1 MKKALIIFAVLVFSM
16 SLMAQQ
22 RAGTV
27 YGKIVDAEKNPLPG
41 VTVTLN
47 GPQMAPLTT
56 VTNETGM
63 YRFPQIPPGN
73 EYVIKAELQGFKS
86 IVQPAIVVTIGA
98 STEINLT
105 LEVGKLEEQVTVT
118 AASPVVDPKKTTT
131 AMSVNKEEMQ
141 SLPTA
146 RDPWVVMQLAP
157 AVMLDR
163 ENVGGNESGQQSGF
177 VAKGDMSN
185 NGYFGSDN
193 IWAVDGI
200 DITDPAA
207 LARKRAVVAAALAR
221 AQAVASPNG
230 SKTDDDRCEP
240 PTSNSSSRHCT
251 GPTRTRPANCS
262 TQARSSFWPRCCS
275 RRRPPTPASI
285 GRRGSCSR
293 GHRRRG
299 RCWRWAK
306 RRCASKSVRSAC
318 TAPRPST

>member
-27 YGKIVDAEKNPLPG
+27 YGKVVDAEKNPLPG

-63 YRFPQIPPGN
+63 YRFPSTPPGT

-105 LEVGKLEEQVTVT
+105 LEVGKLEEQITVT

-157 AVMLDR
+157 AIMLDR
-163 ENVGGNESGQQSGF
+163 ENVGGNESGQQASF
-177 VAKGDMSN
+177 LAKGDMSN
-185 NGYFGSDN
+185 NGYVGSDN
-193 IWAVDGI
+193 LWAVDGI

-207 LARKRAVVAAALAR
+207 LGGRLCI
-221 AQAVASPNG
+221 
-230 SKTDDDRCEP
+230 T
-240 PTSNSSSRHCT
+240 TSTC
-251 GPTRTRPANCS
+251 
-262 TQARSSFWPRCCS
+262 
-275 RRRPPTPASI
+275 
-285 GRRGSCSR
+285 
-293 GHRRRG
+293 
-299 RCWRWAK
+299 
-306 RRCASKSVRSAC
+306 SKS
-318 TAPRPST
+318 